1 MARSP
6 TTERLRLT
14 PSSAIRAVAML
25 GATLVVLRVLAAST
39 RVIGWM
45 LAAAVAAALLHPVV
59 DRLARRIPRGVAVL
73 VVALAVL
80 GAAGAIGYSVVDT
93 IVRETRNV
101 QESAPDAARRLERS
115 DRWGDLATDFDL
127 ADRTRTFVDDIP
139 ERLRGGTPADA
150 VRAAATRGVA
160 FLATGVLTLFFVL
173 HGPRLVN
180 GAIDQIRDADRRD
193 RVRRVAAAAYRRTM
207 RYVLSSVLLAV
218 AAGLFGYLVASLA
231 DVPGPAAFGLWI
243 GLWDLVP
250 LLGALVGAIP
260 VVILTA
266 VFFSAER
273 AIVVAV
279 VFVAWQAFEYLVV
292 QRRIERR
299 SLHLGPFVTL
309 FAGLVGIELY
319 GLGGALLAVV
329 VAAGVVAVGD
339 EMLPT

>member
-1 MARSP
+1 MARSSP
-6 TTERLRLT
+6 TERLRLT

-59 DRLARRIPRGVAVL
+59 DGLARRIPRAVAVL

-180 GAIDQIRDADRRD
+180 GAIDQIRDAERRD
-193 RVRRVAAAAYRRTM
+193 RVRRIAAAAYRRTM

-250 LLGALVGAIP
+250 LLGTLVGAIP
-260 VVILTA
+260 VVILSA
-266 VFFSAER
+266 VFFSTER

-329 VAAGVVAVGD
+329 VAASAVAVGD

>member
-1 MARSP
+1 
-6 TTERLRLT
+6 
-14 PSSAIRAVAML
+14 ML

-59 DRLARRIPRGVAVL
+59 DGLARRIPRAVAVL

-180 GAIDQIRDADRRD
+180 GAIDQIRDAERRD
-193 RVRRVAAAAYRRTM
+193 RVRRIAAAAYRRTM

-250 LLGALVGAIP
+250 LLGTLVGAIP
-260 VVILTA
+260 VVILSA
-266 VFFSAER
+266 VFFSTER

-329 VAAGVVAVGD
+329 VAASAVAVGD